1 MNYVTTPKPPRSSE
15 QMLNQ
20 FGVFIRH
27 TERRGTCTWSVH
39 PLLVAPMLHIS
50 DSFID
55 YLPMATGRQSPYSE
69 FDPRHAGATVPSW
82 TCRSPPRGLSSS
94 VGAAAPFDRNPAVK
108 QIVSRGGRI
117 GGKKTSWEGGGEQRR
132 QRERESQ
139 SEMETMMERRKERG
153 REGGRGGAGLC
164 NISRMVV
171 GTYQWAE
178 PSITPSV

>member
-39 PLLVAPMLHIS
+39 PLLAAPMLHIS

-108 QIVSRGGRI
+108 QIVRAGEGGSAARRQAGKEAASRGGSVKEKARAR
-117 GGKKTSWEGGGEQRR
+117 WRR
-132 QRERESQ
+132 
-139 SEMETMMERRKERG
+139 
-153 REGGRGGAGLC
+153 
-164 NISRMVV
+164 
-171 GTYQWAE
+171 
-178 PSITPSV
+178 